1 MVVDEDRDVWLQRIA
16 TLGREMS
23 GSLFKL
29 VWGDRIIPFEC
40 LSESKWD
47 ENGNEYFV
55 QRLRYFGGAMG
66 AEFHAGILPYEFRDE
81 AERREAMLLAVEAV
95 LAYGGLYNGSEC
107 LDGKHRIE
115 FEGRLYTKSDF
126 GLP

>member
-55 QRLRYFGGAMG
+55 QRLRYFGGAPR
-66 AEFHAGILPYEFRDE
+66 AEYDAGIMPYEFRDE
-81 AERREAMLLAVEAV
+81 VERREAMLLAVEAV
-95 LAYGGLYNGSEC
+95 LAYGSLYNGIEYT
-107 LDGKHRIE
+107 DGVFRIE
-115 FEGRLYTKSDF
+115 FEGRIYTKSDF